1 MKNIV
6 VDFEAKAITITRNYS
21 KRAGIVGTPE
31 YRTLVEVMREFPD
44 YKLCIKSSPSRISA
58 NSKLTYSDMVE
69 YINSNVDESQRKE
82 KLLQLQWN
90 KAILG
95 FAQAKTLFL
104 KEFMSPEE
112 VESKD
117 TVA

>member
-6 VDFEAKAITITRNYS
+6 VDFEAKVITITRNYS
-21 KRAGIVGTPE
+21 KRAGIVGSSE
-31 YRTLVEVMREFPD
+31 YRALVEVRREFPD
-44 YKLCIKSSPSRISA
+44 YKLCIKPAPSHISA
-58 NSKLTYSDMVE
+58 NSKLTYADMEE
-69 YINSNVDESQRKE
+69 YINCNVDKSQRKE
-82 KLLQLQWN
+82 KLLQLQYN

-95 FAQAKTLFL
+95 FAQAKALFL

-112 VESKD
+112 VESKG

>member
-6 VDFEAKAITITRNYS
+6 VDFEAKVITITRNYS

-31 YRTLVEVMREFPD
+31 YRTLLEVKREFPD
-44 YKLCIKSSPSRISA
+44 YKLCIKPSPSRISA
-58 NSKLTYSDMVE
+58 NSKLTYADMVE
-69 YINSNVDESQRKE
+69 YINSNVDEIQRKE

-95 FAQAKTLFL
+95 FAQAKALFL
-104 KEFMSPEE
+104 KEFMSTEE